1 MFAKLKKT
9 IGVSSMVKAL
19 RKERT
24 YFYDRV
30 CVINL
35 KGQYIWI
42 NNVVRS
48 KPLLIGE
55 MCSVYDAYTNNWIFG
70 TVFAAERD
78 F

>member
-9 IGVSSMVKAL
+9 IGVASTVKAL
-19 RKERT
+19 RQCRT

-48 KPLLIGE
+48 KPLHIGE
-55 MCSVYDAYTNNWIFG
+55 MYCIYDAYANKFVLG
-70 TVFAAERD
+70 RLFAAEQD
-78 F
+78 I

>member
-9 IGVSSMVKAL
+9 IGVSSVVKAM
-19 RKERT
+19 RQYKT

-35 KGQYIWI
+35 KGQYIWV
-42 NNVVRS
+42 NNIIRS
-48 KPLLIGE
+48 KPLRIGE
-55 MCSVYDAYTNNWIFG
+55 ICCVYDAYTNNWIFG
-70 TVFAAERD
+70 RVFTIQQN